1 MHLRPKD
8 ATTLFIYHHV
18 EIVKFPL
25 YWSRQKGDI
34 PGQHLM
40 DASGLHDWDEP
51 KLAGVT
57 GSATVID

>member
-1 MHLRPKD
+1 
-8 ATTLFIYHHV
+8 
-18 EIVKFPL
+18 
-25 YWSRQKGDI
+25 
-34 PGQHLM
+34 LM